1 MQLDKLIEEL
11 AKLKPADQLKHL
23 INSVKKETTSHEQ
36 APKRVPN

>member
-1 MQLDKLIEEL
+1 MQLDKLIDEL

-23 INSVKKETTSHEQ
+23 LQPVKKEIKDNEQ